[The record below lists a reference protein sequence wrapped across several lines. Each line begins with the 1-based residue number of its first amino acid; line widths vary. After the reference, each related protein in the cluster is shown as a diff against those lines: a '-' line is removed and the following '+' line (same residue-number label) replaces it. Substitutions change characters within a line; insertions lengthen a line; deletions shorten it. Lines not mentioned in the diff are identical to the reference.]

1 LYDEGEI
8 SKLEY
13 LKNDLDYS
21 AEILSAEEYY
31 LSLIVAVE
39 GLKGV
44 EMGVLDGG
52 DTGES
57 LIL

>member
-21 AEILSAEEYY
+21 AEILSAEESY

-44 EMGVLDGG
+44 EMGIFK
-52 DTGES
+52 E
-57 LIL
+57 